1 MSALHRLV
9 LPAAVVLFGLT
20 ACGSTASSAP
30 ASATPPSASATPASA
45 PASPASAPASSAPAR
60 ASSAP
65 ATASSAPATET
76 PAARD
81 SLDPEH
87 GSGVCP
93 PAKEFEKLVDLP
105 EGWHFKRVKCWKSW
119 ATAEPEGPN
128 KGDGIYL
135 FRYAS
140 DAGWRYHSQGSGYF
154 CKDLGINESAPFC
167 QYP

>member
-1 MSALHRLV
+1 MSAPHRLA
-9 LPAAVVLFGLT
+9 LPAVAVLLGLT

-30 ASATPPSASATPASA
+30 ASASA
-45 PASPASAPASSAPAR
+45 PSPTPISSAPV
-60 ASSAP
+60 SPAP
-65 ATASSAPATET
+65 APTTKAPSPSAT
-76 PAARD
+76 RD
-81 SLDPEH
+81 SLGPEH

-105 EGWHFKRVKCWKSW
+105 EGWHFARVKCWKSW
-119 ATAEPEGPN
+119 ATTEPEGPN

-154 CKDLGINESAPFC
+154 CKDLGIHEPAPFC